1 MKTREHNR
9 VRNTQSSIKT
19 NIMNQQ
25 GNQTD
30 IQTTTIIYQIT
41 DSQLREF
48 ARNVIEEAR
57 DNMAAEVQ
65 RCVADAVG
73 NRADYCSFDE
83 ACERTGKTRQTIS
96 AWVRKGRLHPVK
108 NGKKVLFLRSE
119 IVKEAG
125 L

>member
-1 MKTREHNR
+1 MAARTAFILTE
-9 VRNTQSSIKT
+9 
-19 NIMNQQ
+19 IMEQQ
-25 GNQTD
+25 RQQTD
-30 IQTTTIIYQIT
+30 TQAATTVYQMT
-41 DSQLREF
+41 DRQLEDF
-48 ARNVIEEAR
+48 ARKVVECAR

-65 RCVADAVG
+65 RRVADAVG
-73 NRADYCSFDE
+73 NRADYCSFEE
-83 ACERTGKTRQTIS
+83 ACERTGKTRQTLS